1 MMKHFV
7 LWGMDVE
14 NTWRTH
20 PWISN
25 SLLGMRCM
33 TLPKKLPRWWFFQ
46 FHMFW
51 QLFASDSDMFNV
63 FDGLFRGN
71 RWFVSFPHQKIV
83 STKSGYRAN
92 AHLLHDFDTIA
103 DHGTSILVHA
113 ALHVPNQQISEANLT
128 KATKKQK
135 KHHTRFNQAK
145 YTLLA
150 SSSLIALE
158 LIAVVFGTSR
168 CSRWRGDLVWSQWN
182 QHGSPPAA
190 KGESMNKSTICYLVL
205 VNSSQS

>member
-1 MMKHFV
+1 MKHFV

-33 TLPKKLPRWWFFQ
+33 TLPKKLPRWWFFP

-63 FDGLFRGN
+63 FDGPFRGN

-128 KATKKQK
+128 KATKTQK

-150 SSSLIALE
+150 LHLLLLLNWLLYFLAPL
-158 LIAVVFGTSR
+158 VVVDEEATWCEVSEI
-168 CSRWRGDLVWSQWN
+168 SMVLHLPQRGNLWTRVPS
-182 QHGSPPAA
+182 A
-190 KGESMNKSTICYLVL
+190 TLC
-205 VNSSQS
+205 

>member
-1 MMKHFV
+1 MYIYIYRWNMMKHFV

-63 FDGLFRGN
+63 FDGPFRGN
-71 RWFVSFPHQKIV
+71 RWFVSFPHQK
-83 STKSGYRAN
+83 S
-92 AHLLHDFDTIA
+92 
-103 DHGTSILVHA
+103 
-113 ALHVPNQQISEANLT
+113 
-128 KATKKQK
+128 
-135 KHHTRFNQAK
+135 
-145 YTLLA
+145 
-150 SSSLIALE
+150 
-158 LIAVVFGTSR
+158 
-168 CSRWRGDLVWSQWN
+168 
-182 QHGSPPAA
+182 SPPSQVT
-190 KGESMNKSTICYLVL
+190 GQTPIFSMTLIPSRIMAPASLSTLPSTYLTNKSPKPIWQRRPRNKKNTTPGSTRQNTPC
-205 VNSSQS
+205 